1 MAWEP
6 HMSLSRLTLLPYV
19 PHIAAGLLIAALLG
33 AVGGLWLGQKLAR
46 GAAARIANA
55 ALKSEVD
62 ALHNQL
68 DRQAQQHAAA
78 ITDLQ
83 AAHTRLQNIAE
94 KLEHDRESIQH
105 AAREQSQ
112 ALRTLAARRP
122 EIRQPLP
129 VPAGVERDILCHWNR
144 AKAAPGTDTATAA
157 IPGCKPD
164 AALPGAADAGNRD
177 AGGDVGRSRPN
188 DTPVPR
194 VPGKTGAASAGRAGD
209 AGQRAGVVLPG
220 TQTGGHPGG
229 LR

>member
-1 MAWEP
+1 MR
-6 HMSLSRLTLLPYV
+6 RLTLLPYA
-19 PHIAAGLLIAALLG
+19 PHIAAGLLLSALLG

-46 GAAARIANA
+46 GNAARAANA

-62 ALHNQL
+62 ALHHQL

-83 AAHTRLQNIAE
+83 AAHARLQNIAE

-105 AAREQSQ
+105 AASQQNQ

-157 IPGCKPD
+157 IPGCEPD
-164 AALPGAADAGNRD
+164 AALPAAANAGNRD
-177 AGGDVGRSRPN
+177 TGGDAGRPRPN
-188 DTPVPR
+188 HAPISR
-194 VPGKTGAASAGRAGD
+194 VPGAAIPAGAGRAGD
-209 AGQRAGVVLPG
+209 AGGRAGGVLPG
-220 TQTGGHPGG
+220 AETGGHPGG